1 MMGLEYVSNE
11 NQGVG
16 DVVNVQLLMSPS
28 TKCLPVAPSASK
40 LKYSIQNAFIGFFM
54 CVLAEILNLIRD
66 IFRSYMFTSRSKT
79 EPKNRDKTGTL
90 S

>member
-1 MMGLEYVSNE
+1 MKGLEYFSNE

-16 DVVNVQLLMSPS
+16 DMVNVQLLMSPS
-28 TKCLPVAPSASK
+28 TKCLPVAPSVPK
-40 LKYSIQNAFIGFFM
+40 LKYSIQNAFIEFFM
-54 CVLAEILNLIRD
+54 SVLAEILNLIRG
-66 IFRSYMFTSRSKT
+66 IFRSCIFTSRSKT

>member
-1 MMGLEYVSNE
+1 MMDLECVSNE

-16 DVVNVQLLMSPS
+16 DAVNVQLLMSPS
-28 TKCLPVAPSASK
+28 TKCLPLAPSAPK
-40 LKYSIQNAFIGFFM
+40 LKYSIQNAFIEFFM
-54 CVLAEILNLIRD
+54 CVFAEILNLIRG
-66 IFRSYMFTSRSKT
+66 IFRSCMFISRSKT